1 MAWLRRIS
9 PMSNEKHKLQVHSF
23 VAKRLTAG
31 LARIERAEIE
41 TVGAN
46 MGLDPE
52 ESIRLFEGLEGE
64 RWRGDYLRSDGETGW
79 TAVRVTEV
87 R

>member
-1 MAWLRRIS
+1 MS
-9 PMSNEKHKLQVHSF
+9 PMPNEKHTLQIIGF
-23 VAKRLTAG
+23 VAKRLKVG
-31 LARIERAEIE
+31 PARIERAEIE

-52 ESIRLFEGLEGE
+52 ESVRLFEGLEGE
-64 RWRGDYLRSDGETGW
+64 RWRGDYLRADGEIGW

-87 R
+87 K